1 MTVKPKGIVFDAG
14 DVPAL
19 ADFWH
24 EATGYEV
31 KTSGEWFA
39 HLVPEGIGIKHI
51 FVNKVPEGKTAKNRC
66 HIDFETED
74 REAEVRRLVSA
85 GATITAD
92 HAWEGFK
99 WTVMRDPEG
108 NEFCV
113 SSEKGE

>member
-19 ADFWH
+19 ADFWR
-24 EATGYEV
+24 EATGYEARI
-31 KTSGEWFA
+31 SGEWFA
-39 HLVPEGIGIKHI
+39 HLVPEGIGLKHI

-85 GATITAD
+85 GATIVAD
-92 HAWEGFK
+92 HVWEGFK

-113 SSEKGE
+113 SSENGE